1 MVEIGVYMTN
11 NGSMN
16 QNKKNKNKNKNNSP
30 SPAMIPEDQW
40 DNPIGF
46 LDVEGTQLN
55 PWTNEPYQNL
65 YTDAPKFP
73 DTFAGYNQRTQKL
86 PVFQKYQEFLRT
98 LAEHPVVFV
107 TSGTGSGKTVMVPR
121 FLEHLYNYQAKIIVT
136 IPRQESVREMAI
148 YQAKLAD
155 VVLGEEIGYKFRGDQ
170 AYTPDKT
177 KLLFA
182 TDGLLVRRLLMD
194 PLLTGFQAVIVDEAH
209 ERNVQIDFLL
219 YLLRRVFAY
228 RKDFRLI
235 IMSAEAPV
243 TLFQKYFQ
251 GKPYNFVEINAGSK
265 TTFPV
270 EDVYLP
276 KPLPNPEEYLP
287 ASLDTILELL
297 QTTKNGDI
305 LAFVASSSEAV
316 KGCRMLRSKLE
327 KMGNKTTFSV
337 ETEAGNEQNLVL
349 FCGQGSANM
358 SNRNKKLLLEANAYR
373 EEINQKT
380 QKNFNRRVTFVTN
393 VAESSIT
400 LEGYTYVIDNGYALV
415 DSYDP
420 LHLASQLKL
429 ERISR
434 AQQIQRRGRV
444 GRVGP
449 GVAYYLYTKKEA
461 DKFAAFPLAQIAR
474 ADLAES
480 ILNFLVLPDINT
492 IDDLGVLLSQLIEP
506 PPLAAVEAALLQ
518 LRALGWTN
526 EDFTPFQA
534 KKLTDLKG
542 TFSERGQFGIRTF
555 QASTPAPTA
564 EALISS
570 WENHC
575 ANEVCGIFALID
587 ATRGGDLGKLIDPQ
601 SKFTQN
607 AEQEKARKKYNA
619 KEGLLT
625 TLLNIWQ
632 AYRGDKKDKGGE
644 QKRKWFA
651 KTGFNEKTFRK
662 AEQAYRRLRFQA
674 VGKLQ
679 EALRA
684 PQNQEKSIM
693 DFMVQDGVDL
703 DDTMMTPQKT
713 KETVLIRNMM
723 KEESK
728 AQSGGKNRNYT
739 TSPETIIRAI
749 ASGYWIYA
757 AYKRPKAQKW
767 FGCLSPEP
775 VQLTMPED
783 STFPKTKQPAWVFG
797 YSWGGFGDK
806 VEVNV
811 AESMPKI
818 EQPEEVHPGFPE
830 LKSLCEKSAS
840 KKNNQKKNQNEN
852 KRNQKEIQKKI
863 KNETQKNK
871 SNHNPSKNIK

>member
-1 MVEIGVYMTN
+1 
-11 NGSMN
+11 MN
-16 QNKKNKNKNKNNSP
+16 QNKKNKNTNS

-55 PWTNEPYQNL
+55 PWTNEPYQNY

-86 PVFQKYQEFLRT
+86 PVFQKYPEFLRT
-98 LAEHPVVFV
+98 LAQHRVVFV

-177 KLLFA
+177 RLLFA

-228 RKDFRLI
+228 RDDFRLI

-251 GKPYNFVEINAGSK
+251 GKPYDFIEINAGSK

-276 KPLPNPEEYLP
+276 KPLPKPEDYLP
-287 ASLDTILELL
+287 ASLDQILNLL
-297 QTTKNGDI
+297 QTTKTGDI

-358 SNRNKKLLLEANAYR
+358 SNRNKKLLLEAAAYR

-474 ADLAES
+474 ADLSES

-492 IDDLGVLLSQLIEP
+492 VDELGVLLSELIEP

-526 EDFTPFQA
+526 EDFIPFQA

-607 AEQEKARKKYNA
+607 AAQEKARKKYSA

-632 AYRGDKKDKGGE
+632 AYRGEDGKNRGKSNTHSNR
-644 QKRKWFA
+644 KRKWFQT
-651 KTGFNEKTFRK
+651 TGFNEKTFRK

-684 PQNQEKSIM
+684 PQNQEKSVM

-703 DDTMMTPQKT
+703 DDTMMTAQKT
-713 KETVLIRNMM
+713 KETVMIRNMM
-723 KEESK
+723 KEEK
-728 AQSGGKNRNYT
+728 AEQSGGKTRNYA
-739 TSPETIIRAI
+739 TSPDTIIRAI

-797 YSWGGFGDK
+797 YSWGGFGEK
-806 VEVNV
+806 VEVNL
-811 AESMPKI
+811 AEALPSM
-818 EQPEEVHPGFPE
+818 EQPERIHPGFPE
-830 LKSLCEKSAS
+830 LKKLCEESSS
-840 KKNNQKKNQNEN
+840 KKKNSSKPKNKNKNNSQNKNEN
-852 KRNQKEIQKKI
+852 KKK
-863 KNETQKNK
+863 K
-871 SNHNPSKNIK
+871 

>member
-1 MVEIGVYMTN
+1 
-11 NGSMN
+11 MN
-16 QNKKNKNKNKNNSP
+16 QNKKNKKNKNKNTNS

-40 DNPIGF
+40 DTPIGF

-55 PWTNEPYQNL
+55 PWTNEPYQNY

-98 LAEHPVVFV
+98 LAQHRVVFV

-177 KLLFA
+177 RLLFA

-228 RKDFRLI
+228 RDDFRLI

-251 GKPYNFVEINAGSK
+251 GKPYDFIEINAGSK

-270 EDVYLP
+270 EDIYLP
-276 KPLPNPEEYLP
+276 KPLPKPEDYLP
-287 ASLDTILELL
+287 ASLDQILNLL
-297 QTTKNGDI
+297 QTTKTGDI

-358 SNRNKKLLLEANAYR
+358 SNRNKKLLLEAAAYR

-474 ADLAES
+474 ADLSES

-492 IDDLGVLLSQLIEP
+492 VDELGVLLSELIEP

-526 EDFTPFQA
+526 EDFIPFQA

-587 ATRGGDLGKLIDPQ
+587 ATRGGDLGKLVDPQ

-607 AEQEKARKKYNA
+607 AAQEKARKKYSA

-625 TLLNIWQ
+625 TLLHIWQ
-632 AYRGDKKDKGGE
+632 AYRGEDGKNRGKSKTHNNR
-644 QKRKWFA
+644 KRKWFQT
-651 KTGFNEKTFRK
+651 TGFNEKTFRK

-684 PQNQEKSIM
+684 PQNQEKSVM

-703 DDTMMTPQKT
+703 DDTMMTAQKT
-713 KETVLIRNMM
+713 KETVMIRNMM
-723 KEESK
+723 KEEK
-728 AQSGGKNRNYT
+728 AEQSGGKTRNYA
-739 TSPETIIRAI
+739 TSPDTIIRAI

-797 YSWGGFGDK
+797 YSWGGFGEK
-806 VEVNV
+806 VEVNL
-811 AESMPKI
+811 AEALPSM
-818 EQPEEVHPGFPE
+818 EQPERIHPGFPE
-830 LKSLCEKSAS
+830 LKKLCEESSS
-840 KKNNQKKNQNEN
+840 KKKNSSKPKNKNKNNSQNKNEN
-852 KRNQKEIQKKI
+852 KKK
-863 KNETQKNK
+863 K
-871 SNHNPSKNIK
+871 